1 MKVVIIG
8 GGPAGMMA
16 GISSAN
22 SGDDVCILEKNEK
35 LGRKLLITGKGRCN
49 ITSSL
54 EMKDFIANVPGN
66 GRFLYSCF
74 ENFTN
79 QDIIAMLKKQG
90 VAVKEE
96 RGNRIFP
103 VSDKSMDVLRAFE
116 KELNEKLKQERI
128 DVTLPG
134 KYTQMGRVH
143 PLTST
148 TNEITAIFQSLGFSV
163 VPQANAPEVE
173 TEYFNFDALNVPKD
187 HPARDVQDT
196 FYTEIAKN
204 VVLRSQ
210 TSNAQIHAM
219 EGKNPPIRIISPG
232 RVYRNENIN
241 ARKNNFFHQIEGLYV
256 DKDITFGD
264 LKGVLNE
271 FIRTYFGASR
281 PTRFRS
287 SFFPF
292 TEPSA
297 EVDVQCIMCE
307 GKGCRTCSGTGW
319 LEVLG
324 CGMVDPNVLR
334 GVGIDPDVY
343 TGFAFGMGVERL
355 AMLKYAIDDIRLFF
369 NDDVRFLKQF

>member
-1 MKVVIIG
+1 MKEQ
-8 GGPAGMMA
+8 
-16 GISSAN
+16 
-22 SGDDVCILEKNEK
+22 LEKIYASATEDLLKAQSINDLDEIRAKYLSRKGEFNEIKKNLKNLSDEDKRIVGSLANEITRNLETSIQAKHDEFYKIELDAK
-35 LGRKLLITGKGRCN
+35 L
-49 ITSSL
+49 
-54 EMKDFIANVPGN
+54 
-66 GRFLYSCF
+66 
-74 ENFTN
+74 
-79 QDIIAMLKKQG
+79 
-90 VAVKEE
+90 VKE
-96 RGNRIFP
+96 R
-103 VSDKSMDVLRAFE
+103 L
-116 KELNEKLKQERI
+116 

-134 KYTQMGRVH
+134 KFAPRGKVH
-143 PLTST
+143 PITST
-148 TNEITAIFQSLGFSV
+148 TNEIVSILQSLGFSV
-163 VPQANAPEVE
+163 VPDAQSPEVE
-173 TEYFNFDALNVPKD
+173 TEYFNFDMLNIPKD
-187 HPARDVQDT
+187 HPARDMQDT
-196 FYTEIAKN
+196 FYTLNAKN

-210 TSNAQIHAM
+210 TSGAQIHVM
-219 EGKNPPIRIISPG
+219 EEQKPPIRVVAPG

-271 FIRTYFGASR
+271 FIRIYFGASR

-319 LEVLG
+319 LEILG
-324 CGMVDPNVLR
+324 AGMVDPNVLR
-334 GVGIDPDVY
+334 GVGIDPEIY

-369 NDDVRFLKQF
+369 NNDVRFLKQF

>member
-1 MKVVIIG
+1 MKEQLEKIY
-8 GGPAGMMA
+8 A
-16 GISSAN
+16 SAN
-22 SGDDVCILEKNEK
+22 DDLSKAQTISDLDEIRAKYLSRKGEFNEIKKNLKNLSDEDKRIVGSLANEITRNLETSIQAKHDEFYKKELDEK
-35 LGRKLLITGKGRCN
+35 LAK
-49 ITSSL
+49 
-54 EMKDFIANVPGN
+54 
-66 GRFLYSCF
+66 
-74 ENFTN
+74 
-79 QDIIAMLKKQG
+79 
-90 VAVKEE
+90 
-96 RGNRIFP
+96 
-103 VSDKSMDVLRAFE
+103 
-116 KELNEKLKQERI
+116 ERI

-134 KYTQMGRVH
+134 KFTPRGKVH
-143 PLTST
+143 PITST
-148 TNEITAIFQSLGFSV
+148 TNEIVASLQSLGFSV
-163 VPQANAPEVE
+163 IPDALSPEVE
-173 TEYFNFDALNVPKD
+173 TEYFNFDMLNVPKD

-196 FYTEIAKN
+196 FYTLNAKN

-210 TSNAQIHAM
+210 TSGAQIHVM
-219 EGKNPPIRIISPG
+219 EEQKPPIRVIAPG

-241 ARKNNFFHQIEGLYV
+241 ARKYNFFHQIEGLYV

-271 FIRTYFGASR
+271 FIRIYFGASR

-307 GKGCRTCSGTGW
+307 GKGCKTCSGTGW
-319 LEVLG
+319 LEILG

-369 NDDVRFLKQF
+369 NNDVRFLKQF

>member
-1 MKVVIIG
+1 MKEQ
-8 GGPAGMMA
+8 
-16 GISSAN
+16 
-22 SGDDVCILEKNEK
+22 LEKIFSQASADIEKATTVKDLEDIKFKYLSRKGEFNEIKKGLKDLSDEDKRVVGSFANEISQK
-35 LGRKLLITGKGRCN
+35 LE
-49 ITSSL
+49 TSISQKFQKFYQ
-54 EMKDFIANVPGN
+54 E
-66 GRFLYSCF
+66 
-74 ENFTN
+74 
-79 QDIIAMLKKQG
+79 
-90 VAVKEE
+90 
-96 RGNRIFP
+96 
-103 VSDKSMDVLRAFE
+103 
-116 KELNEKLKQERI
+116 ELNKKLEGEKI

-134 KYTQMGRVH
+134 QYIAHGHLH

-148 TNEITAIFQSLGFSV
+148 TNEIVSIFQSLGFSV
-163 VPQANAPEVE
+163 APNEHSPEVE
-173 TEYFNFDALNVPKD
+173 TEYFNFDMLNVPQD

-196 FYTEIAKN
+196 FYTNIAPN

-210 TSNAQIHAM
+210 TSGAQIHIM
-219 EGKNPPIRIISPG
+219 ENQKPPIRIIAPG

-271 FIRTYFGASR
+271 FIRIYFGASR
-281 PTRFRS
+281 PTRFRN

-319 LEVLG
+319 LEILG
-324 CGMVDPNVLR
+324 AGMVDPNVLK

-343 TGFAFGMGVERL
+343 SGFAFGMGVERL

-369 NDDVRFLKQF
+369 NDDVRFLEQFKG

>member
-1 MKVVIIG
+1 MKEQ
-8 GGPAGMMA
+8 
-16 GISSAN
+16 
-22 SGDDVCILEKNEK
+22 LEKIYASAKEDLSKAQTISDLDEIRAKYLSRKGEFNEIKKNLKNLSDEDKRIVGSLANEITRNLENSIQVKHDEFYKKELDEK
-35 LGRKLLITGKGRCN
+35 LAK
-49 ITSSL
+49 
-54 EMKDFIANVPGN
+54 
-66 GRFLYSCF
+66 
-74 ENFTN
+74 
-79 QDIIAMLKKQG
+79 
-90 VAVKEE
+90 
-96 RGNRIFP
+96 
-103 VSDKSMDVLRAFE
+103 
-116 KELNEKLKQERI
+116 ERI

-134 KYTQMGRVH
+134 KFTPRGKVH
-143 PLTST
+143 PITST
-148 TNEITAIFQSLGFSV
+148 TNEIVASLQSLGFSV
-163 VPQANAPEVE
+163 VPDALSPEVE
-173 TEYFNFDALNVPKD
+173 TEYFNFDMLNVPKD

-196 FYTEIAKN
+196 FYTLNAKN

-210 TSNAQIHAM
+210 TSGAQVHVM
-219 EGKNPPIRIISPG
+219 EEQKPPIRVIAPG

-241 ARKNNFFHQIEGLYV
+241 ARKYNFFHQIEGLYV

-271 FIRTYFGASR
+271 FIRIYFGASR

-307 GKGCRTCSGTGW
+307 GKGCKTCSGTGW
-319 LEVLG
+319 LEILG

-369 NDDVRFLKQF
+369 NNDVRFLKQF

>member
-1 MKVVIIG
+1 MKQQLETIFKN
-8 GGPAGMMA
+8 ANEDLA
-16 GISSAN
+16 EASSINDIEEIRGKYLSRKGEFNEIKKNLKNLSDEDKRIVGSLAN
-22 SGDDVCILEKNEK
+22 EITQKLEA
-35 LGRKLLITGKGRCN
+35 
-49 ITSSL
+49 SL
-54 EMKDFIANVPGN
+54 KAKYDEF
-66 GRFLYSCF
+66 Y
-74 ENFTN
+74 
-79 QDIIAMLKKQG
+79 Q
-90 VAVKEE
+90 
-96 RGNRIFP
+96 
-103 VSDKSMDVLRAFE
+103 
-116 KELNEKLKQERI
+116 KELNEKLQKERI
-128 DVTLPG
+128 DITLPG
-134 KYTQMGRVH
+134 KYVPTGKVH

-148 TNEITAIFQSLGFSV
+148 TNEIVSIFQSLGFSV
-163 VPQANAPEVE
+163 APDRNSPEVE
-173 TEYFNFDALNVPKD
+173 TEYFNFDMLNVPKD

-196 FYTEIAKN
+196 FYTTLAPN

-210 TSNAQIHAM
+210 TSGAQIHVM
-219 EGKNPPIRIISPG
+219 EEQKPPIRIIAPG

-271 FIRTYFGASR
+271 FIRIYFGASR
-281 PTRFRS
+281 PTRFRN

-319 LEVLG
+319 LEILG

-334 GVGIDPDVY
+334 GVGIDPEIY

-369 NDDVRFLKQF
+369 NNDERFLHQF

>member
-1 MKVVIIG
+1 MKTQLENIYNSATSEIEKASSINDVEGIRGKYLSRKGEFNEIKKGLKDLSDEDKRVVG
-8 GGPAGMMA
+8 KL
-16 GISSAN
+16 AN
-22 SGDDVCILEKNEK
+22 EITQKLE
-35 LGRKLLITGKGRCN
+35 
-49 ITSSL
+49 
-54 EMKDFIANVPGN
+54 A
-66 GRFLYSCF
+66 
-74 ENFTN
+74 
-79 QDIIAMLKKQG
+79 ALKSKYDEFY
-90 VAVKEE
+90 K
-96 RGNRIFP
+96 
-103 VSDKSMDVLRAFE
+103 
-116 KELNEKLKQERI
+116 KELNEKLQNERL

-134 KYTQMGRVH
+134 KFTPKGHVH

-148 TNEITAIFQSLGFSV
+148 TNEIVSIFQNLGFSV
-163 VPQANAPEVE
+163 VPSEHSPEVE
-173 TEYFNFDALNVPKD
+173 TDYYNFDMLNVPKD
-187 HPARDVQDT
+187 HPARDMQDT
-196 FYTEIAKN
+196 FYTKLAKN

-210 TSNAQIHAM
+210 TSGAQIHAM
-219 EGKNPPIRIISPG
+219 ENQKPPIRVISPG
-232 RVYRNENIN
+232 RVYRNESVN

-369 NDDVRFLKQF
+369 NDDVRFLEQFK